1 MHLIIGSI
9 IFYLLSFLTII
20 AAYYAI
26 LAQVNFGVIASCISL
41 STPMNCLLSYV
52 FFKEKLT
59 PKMMMGTSVVFMGII
74 WVAFAKAK
82 PIESEVVVD
91 EEMRGWYRTV
101 SIGVAI
107 IIGVLNSV
115 RTCHAKYAN

>member
-1 MHLIIGSI
+1 MIPIAVQLFIGTA
-9 IFYLLSFLTII
+9 IFYILSLLTII

-26 LAQVNFGVIASCISL
+26 LAQVNFGIIASCISL

-59 PKMMMGTSVVFMGII
+59 PKMMLGTSLVFCGVV

-82 PIESEVVVD
+82 PIGD
-91 EEMRGWYRTV
+91 G
-101 SIGVAI
+101 
-107 IIGVLNSV
+107 
-115 RTCHAKYAN
+115 